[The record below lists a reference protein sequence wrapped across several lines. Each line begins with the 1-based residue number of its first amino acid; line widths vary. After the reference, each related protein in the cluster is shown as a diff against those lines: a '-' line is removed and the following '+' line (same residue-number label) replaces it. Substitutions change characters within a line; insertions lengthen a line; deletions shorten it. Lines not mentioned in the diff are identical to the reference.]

1 MSIFFEV
8 FRIIQPLDD
17 TYSYNLNA
25 RRNST
30 GGQKENS
37 NTLRHPPH
45 NKEKGEQRH
54 DKNPDTLK
62 VMF

>member
-1 MSIFFEV
+1 MSIYFNMICIFY
-8 FRIIQPLDD
+8 PLDD
-17 TYSYNLNA
+17 TYSYDLDA
-25 RRNST
+25 KKNSM

-37 NTLRHPPH
+37 DTLRHSPN

>member
-1 MSIFFEV
+1 MSNFFEV

-17 TYSYNLNA
+17 TYSYDLDA
-25 RRNST
+25 KKNSM

-37 NTLRHPPH
+37 DTLRHSPN

-54 DKNPDTLK
+54 NKNPDTLK
-62 VMF
+62 IMF